1 MYIQKI
7 INKFKAVSKPFLS
20 CLLLYF
26 CVLTTYGQQTQKVN
40 KEFARGDFIND
51 VRILILENTEQKIAS
66 SEDMIDF
73 YNAFFIKPGTT
84 FNPLITDLAMQRITA
99 QDHVEN
105 AYYELYEAET
115 GSGTLNRPLSV
126 IVYVQLKTG
135 LEEGV
140 VETGI
145 LTANGMKDFPVI
157 YQSNQSQ
164 FKFFLNGGLGLY
176 NDVNALF
183 SKGAELTQGNPI
195 ADKPADEDT
204 RFWLETFVEPG
215 VSGISKLGASN
226 IYVYG
231 EASVLASA
239 RNTTDIYSSGSAG
252 YIAFERLYGGFL
264 VTGVGKQNNITIKA
278 DYGRNFF
285 QLNDGFLFSKFSG
298 SSNAG
303 PRGSVYSSSRTAFQK
318 NGNLSVQWDQ
328 FRLSGHFVEP
338 QELFKDR
345 QLNTNY
351 AIGTFNYNNNKNLD
365 VGISYI
371 QATGGKSKYTLP
383 DGNIQKKGMYVVNP
397 KLWVSNIAETGL
409 FFKSEYAYQ
418 SHHNE
423 AMNSYAWYTGL
434 GYSIKDVKTTP
445 SVYYRYAFMKGDDA
459 TTETYERFDPMLTGG
474 LGNWVQGLNFR
485 KVLGNG
491 NVISHRVEL
500 TSWVTS
506 SMSLSFD
513 YFYLKANQLNNL
525 GALQPISN
533 LKNKELGHEASL
545 TLKGL
550 LKDHIT
556 FLGVVSYGIAG
567 KGLKQAFPE
576 PVPDWLTVQAAI
588 FINY

>member
-1 MYIQKI
+1 MLIQRN
-7 INKFKAVSKPFLS
+7 INKFKAVSKQALS
-20 CLLLYF
+20 CLLLCF
-26 CVLTTYGQQTQKVN
+26 CAFTTNGQQTQKVN

-51 VRILILENTEQKIAS
+51 VRIIILENEEQKVAS
-66 SEDMIDF
+66 DEDMAEF

-84 FNPLITDLAMQRITA
+84 FNPLITDLAMQRINA
-99 QDHVEN
+99 QDHVES

-135 LEEGV
+135 LDKS
-140 VETGI
+140 ETEIGI
-145 LTANGMKDFPVI
+145 ITENGFKDFPVI
-157 YQSNQSQ
+157 YQSSHSQ

-176 NDVNALF
+176 NDVNSLF
-183 SKGAELTQGNPI
+183 SKGAEFTQGNPI
-195 ADKPADEDT
+195 ADNPADKGT

-215 VSGISKLGASN
+215 ISGISKLGNSN
-226 IYVYG
+226 IYAYG
-231 EASVLASA
+231 EASALLSA
-239 RNTTDIYSSGSAG
+239 RNTTDIYSSGSAA
-252 YIAFERLYGGFL
+252 YISFERLYGGFL
-264 VTGVGKQNNITIKA
+264 MTGFGRQKNMTIKA

-318 NGNLSVQWDQ
+318 NGNLSIQWDK

-351 AIGTFNYNNNKNLD
+351 TIGTFNYNNNKNLD
-365 VGISYI
+365 IGVSYI
-371 QATGGKSKYTLP
+371 ETTGGKANYATA
-383 DGNIQKKGMYVVNP
+383 DGSIQKKGMYVINP
-397 KLWVSNIAETGL
+397 KFWLTNIAETGL

-418 SHHNE
+418 AHHNE
-423 AMNSYAWYTGL
+423 EMKSYAWYTGL
-434 GYSIKDVKTTP
+434 GYSLKDVKTTP
-445 SVYYRYAFMKGDDA
+445 SIYYRYAFMKGDDVN
-459 TTETYERFDPMLTGG
+459 TETYERFDPMLTGG

-491 NVISHRVEL
+491 NIISHRVEL

-525 GALQPISN
+525 GGLQPISTLN
-533 LKNKELGHEASL
+533 NKELGHEASL

-550 LKDHIT
+550 LKDHVT
-556 FLGVVSYGIAG
+556 FLGIMSYGIAG
-567 KGLKQAFPE
+567 KGLDQAFPE
-576 PVPDWLTVQAAI
+576 PIPNWLTVQAAI